1 MNRRTFS
8 VDWQHW
14 MAPVEHTLAGAVT
27 VGPGAVAVTVTVTV
41 GLLGMAAAREMRDR
55 SGRVPKQT
63 RMAGWLFVWGEGNLL
78 CTALRISLTTS
89 PPSFCTRANSV
100 FCVSLHSDVVSIA

>member
-14 MAPVEHTLAGAVT
+14 MVPVEHTLAGAVT

-41 GLLGMAAAREMRDR
+41 SPVMASANLPYNQQRVCGCCGM
-55 SGRVPKQT
+55 V
-63 RMAGWLFVWGEGNLL
+63 
-78 CTALRISLTTS
+78 
-89 PPSFCTRANSV
+89 
-100 FCVSLHSDVVSIA
+100 